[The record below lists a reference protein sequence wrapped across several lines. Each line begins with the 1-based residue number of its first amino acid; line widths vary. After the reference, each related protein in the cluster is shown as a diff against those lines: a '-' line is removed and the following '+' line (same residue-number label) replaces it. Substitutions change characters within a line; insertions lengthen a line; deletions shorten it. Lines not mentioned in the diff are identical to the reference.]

1 MNSERPQLLSVCG
14 LNLVDFWF
22 FLPFFWLSGWPRP
35 LDLGCAQTANGVSKN
50 PLGRYGGETR
60 RLGGEVRRGG
70 RAIAQDVDTCC
81 CPDGPTS
88 LVRYPPKKP
97 AGQQAAGG
105 CWCR

>member
-14 LNLVDFWF
+14 LNLVDLWF

-60 RLGGEVRRGG
+60 LGGEVRRGG
-70 RAIAQDVDTCC
+70 RAIAQDVDTGC